1 MTMPNTHNEHETSP
15 SSDLMPISKPSE
27 PAAERITHQVP
38 APRQPDQVQTGL
50 ADTVRRQHE
59 VRNVHRLTVR
69 AEYLMKA
76 RVRHPDGGESPVDE
90 ILATERAQRESI
102 EAETAAGSFKHRRAP
117 RWMQWIPRFVLLFD
131 FSLLLYFFA
140 GITNVNW
147 ASPVSMELGFAI
159 ILAAMVTV
167 LSYGYLAFTG
177 HRLRGHKNH
186 AGTIHSEELDAF
198 TKIIL
203 GVATVVILVI
213 AALMFLRMHA
223 EVLGALGP
231 QGSVVALVIAAALA
245 VVSGAANFLVIAI
258 HALNGSDQ
266 VARLE
271 NLSAAAHRSYA
282 KAQRMREEA
291 ARRTDYGL

>member
-1 MTMPNTHNEHETSP
+1 MPNTQNEHETSP
-15 SSDLMPISKPSE
+15 RSDLMPISKSSE
-27 PAAERITHQVP
+27 PAAERIQVP
-38 APRQPDQVQTGL
+38 APRQSDQVQTGL

-59 VRNVHRLTVR
+59 VRTAHRLTVK

-90 ILATERAQRESI
+90 ILATEKAQRERI
-102 EAETAAGSFKHRRAP
+102 EAETAAGSFKHWRAP
-117 RWMQWIPRFVLLFD
+117 RWIQWIPRFVLLFD

-147 ASPVSMELGFAI
+147 ASPVSMELGFAFV
-159 ILAAMVTV
+159 LAAMVTV
-167 LSYGYLAFTG
+167 LSYGFLAFTG

-186 AGTIHSEELDAF
+186 AGTVHSEDLDAF
-198 TKIIL
+198 TKVIL
-203 GVATVVILVI
+203 CVATVVILVI

-231 QGSVVALVIAAALA
+231 QGNVVAIVIASALA

-258 HALNGSDQ
+258 HALDGSDQ

-271 NLSAAAHRSYA
+271 KLSAAAHRSYT

-291 ARRTDYGL
+291 ARRADYGP

>member
-1 MTMPNTHNEHETSP
+1 MPNTHNQHETGSG
-15 SSDLMPISKPSE
+15 SDLMPISKSAE
-27 PAAERITHQVP
+27 PAVERLTPQVP
-38 APRQPDQVQTGL
+38 APRQSDQVQTGL
-50 ADTVRRQHE
+50 ADTVRHQRE
-59 VRNVHRLTVR
+59 VRNMHRLTVR
-69 AEYLMKA
+69 AEYLMKV
-76 RVRHPDGGESPVDE
+76 RVKHPDGGESPVDE
-90 ILATERAQRESI
+90 ILATEKAQRQSI

-117 RWMQWIPRFVLLFD
+117 RWMRWIPRFVLLFD

-147 ASPVSMELGFAI
+147 VSPVSVELGFAI
-159 ILAAMVTV
+159 VLAAMVTV

-186 AGTIHSEELDAF
+186 AGTVHSEDLDAF

-223 EVLGALGP
+223 EVLGALGA
-231 QGSVVALVIAAALA
+231 QGNVVALMIAVALA

-258 HALNGSDQ
+258 HALDGSDQ

-271 NLSAAAHRSYA
+271 KLSAAAHRSYA

-291 ARRTDYGL
+291 ARRADYGR